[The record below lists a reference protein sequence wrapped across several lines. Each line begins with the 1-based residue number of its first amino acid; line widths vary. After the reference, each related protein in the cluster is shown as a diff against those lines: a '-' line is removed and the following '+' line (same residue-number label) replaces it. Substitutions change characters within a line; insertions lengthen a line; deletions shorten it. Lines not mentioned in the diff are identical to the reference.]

1 MLIEGLFDKMDKI
14 EILNIPVMNEIQ
26 FKLAIKDLKLS
37 QKNIDIAKKVYVENI
52 TRKEI
57 LFTES
62 INQQR
67 LSRML
72 IKIES
77 NYKSQLKTN
86 DLVSIEIITTKENVD
101 ELEQKEEKLLG
112 KFL

>member
-1 MLIEGLFDKMDKI
+1 MLIEGLFDKMDEI
-14 EILNIPVMNEIQ
+14 EILNIPLMNEMQ

-37 QKNIDIAKKVYVENI
+37 QKNIDIAKKIYVNNI

-57 LFTES
+57 LLTES

-72 IKIES
+72 IKIEL

-86 DLVSIEIITTKENVD
+86 NLVSIEVITTKENVD
-101 ELEQKEEKLLG
+101 AMELTEEKLLG
-112 KFL
+112 KFV